1 MSGTI
6 GTPRALLSL
15 LIATSL
21 VVAGAAQAR
30 DTGIKPEDIK
40 RQPLASAL
48 VEMAYSPSQQSLFV
62 SAPDWKEEAKSR
74 VLRLDPTTLAVQA
87 EIPLQV
93 KGFGVALDDAGHRL
107 YLTQGFN
114 GSVGVVDTTT
124 NRSVG
129 SIVVTEKSMLEKTYK
144 DAGITGKRL
153 EFLLGELKRFKIT
166 EDYQYRIRE
175 MKYDAQTGR
184 LFLPGLGFGVDSV
197 LFVVDTRNKKLEKM
211 IPGFGYN
218 AVGITLD
225 EKGRRV
231 FVSNMQGQ
239 LITLNADTLA
249 ITSTKEIQAD
259 QLLNLVYDGK
269 NNRLLGV
276 DQGIDRD
283 NYRNTHLGHD
293 YVKRSSGHRVFALD
307 ADSGKV
313 LASELT
319 DEVPIGLLLDE
330 NNQRVY
336 VTNRKGVRVE
346 HGVGTLTVFD
356 SKTLK
361 RLQTVELP
369 PHPNSLA
376 LDTSNNVLFV
386 TVKNDGASTKAGK
399 PESVV
404 RIQLPKN

>member
-30 DTGIKPEDIK
+30 DAGIKPEDIQ
-40 RQPLASAL
+40 RQALSSAL

-62 SAPDWKEEAKSR
+62 SAPDWKEEARSR
-74 VLRLDPTTLAVQA
+74 VLRLDPATLAVQA

-93 KGFGVALDDAGHRL
+93 KGFGVALDDAGKRL

-114 GSVGVVDTTT
+114 GSVGVVDTQT
-124 NRSVG
+124 NRALS
-129 SIVVTEKSMLEKTYK
+129 SIPVTEKTMLEQTYK
-144 DAGITGKRL
+144 QAGISGKRL
-153 EFLLGELKRFKIT
+153 EFLLKELKRFKIT

-175 MKYDAQTGR
+175 VKYDAQTGR

-197 LFVVDTRNKKLEKM
+197 LFVVDTRNNKLEKI

-283 NYRNTHLGHD
+283 DYRNTHLGHD
-293 YVKRSSGHRVFALD
+293 YAKRSSGHRVFALD

-319 DEVPIGLLLDE
+319 GEVPIGLLLDDG
-330 NNQRVY
+330 NQRLY
-336 VTNRKGVRVE
+336 VANRNGIRVE
-346 HGVGTLTVFD
+346 QGAGTLTVFD
-356 SKTLK
+356 SNTLK
-361 RLQTVELP
+361 RLQTVALP

-376 LDTSNNVLFV
+376 LDTRNNVLFV

-404 RIQLPKN
+404 RIQLHKN